1 MSPPE
6 YNLHDVYSDMHQEC
20 LKVDVLIQATKNT
33 DDDLLEGV
41 NAHLCDL
48 RERLDTLCDRLQLL
62 DIRATQ
68 TKGGHNE

>member
-1 MSPPE
+1 MNLPE
-6 YNLHDVYSDMHQEC
+6 YNLHDVYSDLHQEC
-20 LKVDVLIQATKNT
+20 LKIDVLIRGTENT
-33 DDDLLEGV
+33 DDDLQEGV